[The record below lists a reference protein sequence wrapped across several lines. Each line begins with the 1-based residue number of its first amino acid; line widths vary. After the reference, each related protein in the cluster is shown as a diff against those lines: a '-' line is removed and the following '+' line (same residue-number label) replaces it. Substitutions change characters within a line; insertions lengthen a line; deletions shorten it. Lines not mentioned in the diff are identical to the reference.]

1 MKKDGRETD
10 LYIKTHP
17 KSPVSES
24 FRFIRTNLNYMNPD
38 KPLKVIGITSTLEQE
53 GKSTVSANLAVA
65 LALDGEKTL
74 AIDADLRK
82 PMLNRFF
89 KVMCEGG
96 LSDYLANGTD
106 YNYIIKSTEEH
117 NLDLIT
123 TGNIPPNPAELLGSN
138 KMHLLIKNL
147 RKDYDKIIVDTAPI
161 IPVSDTVSLAPYLD
175 GIILVT
181 AAKQTT
187 IEMLKKTKNILDN
200 VNANLLGTIINK
212 YPVNS
217 GGKHYQKKYY
227 YYGEN
232 DK

>member
-1 MKKDGRETD
+1 MRNKNRETE

-38 KPLKVIGITSTLEQE
+38 KPLKVIGITSTSEQE

-89 KVMCEGG
+89 EVMCEGG
-96 LSDYLANGTD
+96 LSDYLSDGTK
-106 YNYIIKSTEEH
+106 YKNIIKKTKEH
-117 NLDLIT
+117 HLDLIT

-138 KMHLLIKNL
+138 KMNLLIKKL
-147 RKDYDKIIVDTAPI
+147 RKEYDKIIIDTAPI
-161 IPVSDTVSLAPYLD
+161 IPVSDTVSLAPALD

-187 IEMLKKTKNILDN
+187 IDMLKKTKSILDN
-200 VNANLLGTIINK
+200 VNANILGTIINK

-217 GGKHYQKKYY
+217 GGKYYQKKYY
-227 YYGEN
+227 YYGNGE
-232 DK
+232 